1 MNNIAWEKV
10 RGIKIREATWNKN
23 GEICIYL
30 DRQEMFRATLENAL
44 HQGFGRGEGE
54 AKNTVLVNMADAPE
68 LSSEG
73 GEITLCQMRTLL
85 LSQHISKLMQAN
97 GFVLNHI
104 YVGMLPALS
113 EI

>member
-30 DRQEMFRATLENAL
+30 DRQEMFRATLEKAL